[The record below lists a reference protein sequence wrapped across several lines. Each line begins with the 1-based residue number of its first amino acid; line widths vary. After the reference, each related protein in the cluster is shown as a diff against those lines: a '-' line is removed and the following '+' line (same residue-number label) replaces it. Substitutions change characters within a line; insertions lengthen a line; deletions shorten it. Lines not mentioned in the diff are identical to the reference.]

1 MNKGMTKKKK
11 TAAVVIVSVLSL
23 ILCFGIG
30 VYIWYSNSPFSTAL
44 KMMSALKEKDI
55 DTVLECIEPETSQK
69 LKMLLNLTGIS
80 ADDLMDKF
88 LSANSGDGENE
99 KPQAE
104 GLSVEFSGYERDGD
118 TACISFKTESDDE
131 SARFDIRQ
139 YRTNPDKRQQSLYFC
154 DIIGTWI
161 NR

>member
-69 LKMLLNLTGIS
+69 LKMLLNLTGMS
-80 ADDLMDKF
+80 ADDLMDKL

-104 GLSVEFSGYERDGD
+104 GLPFRARAYNQSVHSRN
-118 TACISFKTESDDE
+118 C
-131 SARFDIRQ
+131 
-139 YRTNPDKRQQSLYFC
+139 L
-154 DIIGTWI
+154 
-161 NR
+161 

>member
-118 TACISFKTESDDE
+118 TACISIKTVSD
-131 SARFDIRQ
+131 SGSTNLDINFVRI
-139 YRTNPDKRQQSLYFC
+139 S
-154 DIIGTWI
+154 GTWYLSLG
-161 NR
+161 